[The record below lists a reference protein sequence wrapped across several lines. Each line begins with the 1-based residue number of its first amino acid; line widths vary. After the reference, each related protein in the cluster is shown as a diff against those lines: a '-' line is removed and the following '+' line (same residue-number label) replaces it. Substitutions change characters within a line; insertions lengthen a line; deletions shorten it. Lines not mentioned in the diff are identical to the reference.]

1 MSRLNSHVNRKARL
15 VSSARLR
22 KSQPVTDWRAGH
34 LVNQIMTSQKP
45 PSTDS
50 LSCISK
56 KNNITLV
63 LTQDLVQRSMLM
75 AFLIQCRISFGI
87 KPGIAVLT
95 ATVTRDESEII
106 SLHSQHHVMFTL
118 SFSIQRP
125 ANKFMLNAC
134 NIPICLRDLVENER
148 IQRIMNHC
156 LLTGSGGRTV
166 LF

>member
-1 MSRLNSHVNRKARL
+1 MILC
-15 VSSARLR
+15 
-22 KSQPVTDWRAGH
+22 RA
-34 LVNQIMTSQKP
+34 
-45 PSTDS
+45 
-50 LSCISK
+50 ISK

-75 AFLIQCRISFGI
+75 AFLIQCRISFGV

-95 ATVTRDESEII
+95 AAVTGGEREVTP
-106 SLHSQHHVMFTL
+106 LHGQHQAMFTL
-118 SFSIQRP
+118 SLAIQCP

-148 IQRIMNHC
+148 IQHIMNHC
-156 LLTGSGGRTV
+156 LLTGSGRRTV